1 LNVVVSCAET
11 ISASVGLAEGARSL
25 SQQDLL
31 VLAAIAYYEP
41 ISRAEQR
48 PGPAEIQV
56 AGLELVH

>member
-11 ISASVGLAEGARSL
+11 IRASVGLGARSL

-31 VLAAIAYYEP
+31 VLAAFAYCEP
-41 ISRAEQR
+41 ISRAEQS

-56 AGLELVH
+56 AGL